1 MSNEIDDGVG
11 RYASRT
17 RINRRVLDITGDGT
31 GSISGTMNM
40 NGKISR
46 IILDMSRM
54 ASNSDGATQGSMAI
68 TMDADS
74 DGGTDYKYC
83 ETVSSL
89 DFRTATN
96 LVGHFQIAEGA
107 NTDTAGVH
115 LTINNPAGAAGSWNG
130 AVCGRVKFTLS
141 LSSSKVFTSGASN
154 IARITILHE

>member
-31 GSISGTMNM
+31 GSISGTIDM

-83 ETVSSL
+83 QTVSSL

>member
-1 MSNEIDDGVG
+1 VSNEIDDGVG

-31 GSISGTMNM
+31 GSISGTIDM

-54 ASNSDGATQGSMAI
+54 ASNSNGATQGSMDI
-68 TMDADS
+68 SMDAES

-83 ETVSSL
+83 EQVASL
-89 DFRTATN
+89 DYRTASN

-115 LTINNPAGAAGSWNG
+115 LTINNPAGVAGSWNG
-130 AVCGRVKFTLS
+130 AVCGRVKFTLA
-141 LSSSKVFTSGASN
+141 LSGGKVFTAGASN

>member
-31 GSISGTMNM
+31 GSISGTIDM

-54 ASNSDGATQGSMAI
+54 ASNSNGATQGSLDI
-68 TMDADS
+68 SMDAEA

-83 ETVSSL
+83 
-89 DFRTATN
+89 
-96 LVGHFQIAEGA
+96 
-107 NTDTAGVH
+107 
-115 LTINNPAGAAGSWNG
+115 
-130 AVCGRVKFTLS
+130 
-141 LSSSKVFTSGASN
+141 
-154 IARITILHE
+154 

>member
-1 MSNEIDDGVG
+1 MNDEIDDGVG

-17 RINRRVLDITGDGT
+17 RINRRVLDIVGDGT
-31 GSISGTMNM
+31 ASISGTIDM

-46 IILDMSRM
+46 IVLDMSRM
-54 ASNSDGATQGSMAI
+54 ASNSNGATQGSMAI
-68 TMDADS
+68 TMDAES

-89 DFRTATN
+89 DFRTASN

-107 NTDTAGVH
+107 NTDTAGAH

-141 LSSSKVFTSGASN
+141 LSNSKVFTSGASN
-154 IARITILHE
+154 IAKITILHE

>member
-31 GSISGTMNM
+31 GSTSGTIDM

>member
-1 MSNEIDDGVG
+1 MSNGIDDGVG

-31 GSISGTMNM
+31 GSISGTIDM

>member
-31 GSISGTMNM
+31 GSISGTIDM

-46 IILDMSRM
+46 IILDMSGM

>member
-31 GSISGTMNM
+31 GSISGTIDM

-54 ASNSDGATQGSMAI
+54 ASNSNGATQGSMDI
-68 TMDADS
+68 SMDAES

-83 ETVSSL
+83 EQVASL
-89 DFRTATN
+89 DYRTASN

-115 LTINNPAGAAGSWNG
+115 LTINSPAGVAGSWNG
-130 AVCGRVKFTLS
+130 CVTGRVKFTLA
-141 LSSSKVFTSGASN
+141 LSGGKVFTASAGSK
-154 IARITILHE
+154 ARIVIIHE